1 MNSSFKT
8 ILKDSGMTMYSLAKK
23 TRLPYTTVN
32 NLVNNRLDI
41 NKCSADAVS
50 RMSKVLGVTMEQ
62 LVDKYDFLTGTEGE
76 YLGVK
81 YKWTKDDE
89 DHQLLV
95 LVDEECEVVAWQ
107 TEKLL
112 TNENRRAG
120 YQSVVRLAVRDH
132 LRHKQSKARL
142 MEVRRK
148 YVRQ

>member
-1 MNSSFKT
+1 
-8 ILKDSGMTMYSLAKK
+8 
-23 TRLPYTTVN
+23 
-32 NLVNNRLDI
+32 
-41 NKCSADAVS
+41 
-50 RMSKVLGVTMEQ
+50 MEQ

-95 LVDEECEVVAWQ
+95 LVDGECEVVAWQ
-107 TEKLL
+107 AAKLL
-112 TNENRRAG
+112 TNEKRRTG
-120 YQSVVRLAVRDH
+120 YQSVVKLAVRDH
-132 LRHKQSKARL
+132 LRNKQSKARL